1 MSGID
6 WDLVGSVAL
15 ASLSAMARILIISIV
30 GYVSALYPKN
40 QPFLDVLARNRLSRI
55 NTYICMPCT
64 ILYILG
70 VGLTPAIFDKVLIM
84 VVFALCTFTGS
95 YIIGYVLGGF
105 LIEDDKI
112 LYQAVVVA
120 IGTPNSVSFPMMIM
134 ESMCQQS
141 SLVQGD
147 YEDAEECYVEAIATL
162 FVYSIGWYIVFWGYG
177 FPTLQSLGDMKPTG
191 EEEKEEPLS
200 QGAEKGEKD
209 ENEGDYEKV
218 KDSDDSNDEK
228 KVENSTE
235 ALVTIG
241 DGKQE
246 GDVKGGEE
254 GESSDSERLS
264 ALEYVKAKHAVFLSF
279 ISQYTVLLILYRIL
293 TSPMV
298 ICTFIGIAIGTVRPI
313 QNALFID
320 FTPATPLG
328 ASMFTL
334 SQPMVAVNCLIMSS
348 SLASISIFP
357 PKDEE
362 DEKGKEG
369 EEKEEGEEGEE
380 KEGEE
385 RSGSGN
391 SDDKKKGDVSAP
403 FGKDGSL
410 SLYTADPNVEPYMRV
425 RSMSL
430 SDIDG
435 WRDRGDMN
443 RYRKSQGGYTD
454 NGASLILDLQ
464 FQQDGSREEALLAK
478 RGGHSSHSSRVNKEK
493 KRHVPPPLP
502 QTVFAMVTLRLVIP
516 PLIMVFIVKALMD
529 YQVFGA
535 KHRTMMLLAVIEA
548 GSPSAQFMLVAL
560 NQLGLP
566 EVAGKMSYM
575 YIFQYSSAIITI
587 TIWTIVAC
595 TVIY

>member
-6 WDLVGSVAL
+6 WDLVGSVSL
-15 ASLSAMARILIISIV
+15 ASLSAMARILLISIV

-40 QPFLDVLARNRLSRI
+40 QPFLDVVARNRLSRI

-70 VGLTPAIFDKVLIM
+70 VGLTPAIFDKVSIM

-95 YIIGYVLGGF
+95 YVIGYILGGF

-177 FPTLQSLGDMKPTG
+177 FPTLQSLGDMKPDS
-191 EEEKEEPLS
+191 EETTAGDS
-200 QGAEKGEKD
+200 GRGEKG
-209 ENEGDYEKV
+209 NEPVKV
-218 KDSDDSNDEK
+218 DSEETNEDQ
-228 KVENSTE
+228 E
-235 ALVTIG
+235 ALVTTSPG
-241 DGKQE
+241 DV
-246 GDVKGGEE
+246 DVKGGEE
-254 GESSDSERLS
+254 EGGDVSDGNGERLS
-264 ALEYVKAKHAVFLSF
+264 TIEYMKAKHAIFLSF
-279 ISQYTVLLILYRIL
+279 IQKYTALLILYRIV

-313 QNALFID
+313 QDALFID
-320 FTPATPLG
+320 FTPATPVG
-328 ASMFTL
+328 ATLFTL

-357 PKDEE
+357 PK
-362 DEKGKEG
+362 
-369 EEKEEGEEGEE
+369 EEKIEEEGEGKEREDGEG
-380 KEGEE
+380 KDNDGV
-385 RSGSGN
+385 N
-391 SDDKKKGDVSAP
+391 DDDKKRTAEGFVSAAFQNTSRETLAGLSSLTP
-403 FGKDGSL
+403 FGKDSQE

-430 SDIDG
+430 SDIDA
-435 WRDRGDMN
+435 RN
-443 RYRKSQGGYTD
+443 RLRQFPEGPGGTYSIHQGYAD
-454 NGASLILDLQ
+454 NGAA
-464 FQQDGSREEALLAK
+464 ALLLAEK
-478 RGGHSSHSSRVNKEK
+478 NNGEKPATEHSVIEEK

-529 YQVFGA
+529 YNVFGA

-575 YIFQYSSAIITI
+575 YIFQYSTAIVTITI
-587 TIWTIVAC
+587 TTIVAC
-595 TVIY
+595 AVIY